1 MEAGSPRTGCRPG
14 QVPVKAFF
22 LVADFS
28 LVEGVWELCGVSS
41 IKAPIPSVRAAPSR
55 PITSQ
60 RPPPVDSRTSAYEI
74 GGDTDIETTGSR
86 LLAWGRKLEAQGA
99 VFVYAA
105 ACPNCANQPRGDKA
119 SRLEGACP
127 PHPTALT
134 QRQTSIGQ
142 NLPKVYESTY
152 INSETWSVVVLL
164 VL

>member
-1 MEAGSPRTGCRPG
+1 MKS
-14 QVPVKAFF
+14 
-22 LVADFS
+22 
-28 LVEGVWELCGVSS
+28 
-41 IKAPIPSVRAAPSR
+41 
-55 PITSQ
+55 
-60 RPPPVDSRTSAYEI
+60 

-119 SRLEGACP
+119 SRLEGARS